1 MGSAA
6 STVRE
11 ELQKPLDGS
20 DLNTLS
26 DARSEVA
33 RLRSEMHRSEAAVAA
48 SAGAGAPAVAPAEK
62 TAPNHSS
69 LIMRLYAERGARSG
83 VEIDFETLRER
94 WGFVEREPSTSEVMD
109 TAFQEE
115 GNLREVSSAPRARA
129 RASGVRPSA

>member
-1 MGSAA
+1 MGTAA

-20 DLNTLS
+20 DLETLS

-33 RLRSEMHRSEAAVAA
+33 RLRSELHRSEAAATN
-48 SAGAGAPAVAPAEK
+48 AGAGAAAAAPAEK
-62 TAPNHSS
+62 AAQTHSS

-83 VEIDFETLRER
+83 SAVDFETLRAR
-94 WGFVEREPSTSEVMD
+94 WGFLESEPSTSEVMD

-115 GNLREVSSAPRARA
+115 GHLRELGDPPRASSRH
-129 RASGVRPSA
+129 R